1 MYRSTEWLYKMCP
14 HWNLLHEIFGSE
26 ASSLLPFQFSSQP
39 SDSEPYVECKME
51 REIDHYMDESMI
63 DGENSSELA
72 QSSDSYQNGLVETE
86 SKRLNNSFSAKSM
99 FTPQCNLTETNA
111 SLENFPEN
119 GTKYTSPIDTK
130 MKIEEQRFLN
140 ESIMKQE
147 ELKLAKEKFEF
158 EKECR
163 LKELEMK
170 KGEMESAE
178 RIRILQ
184 LEKEER
190 LERLKL
196 ELDFKVQMAKLNQVN

>member
-1 MYRSTEWLYKMCP
+1 MCP
-14 HWNLLHEIFGSE
+14 HWNLLHDIFGSE

-51 REIDHYMDESMI
+51 REIDHFLDESIM

-72 QSSDSYQNGLVETE
+72 QSSDSYQNGSAEVELKL
-86 SKRLNNSFSAKSM
+86 SNNSFTTKSM
-99 FTPQCNLTETNA
+99 FTPQCNLTETNTA
-111 SLENFPEN
+111 LDNFAENSGKYSSTLE
-119 GTKYTSPIDTK
+119 TK

-140 ESIMKQE
+140 ESIIKQE
-147 ELKLAKEKFEF
+147 ELKLAKEKFDF

-170 KGEMESAE
+170 KSEMESSE